1 MYELI
6 DKELKKYY
14 IDGHKYM
21 FLACLC
27 VSLILGVLSIFY
39 TLTLVLSVIFAIIAL
54 IFCISW
60 NSNKKIYGKK
70 LLYTN
75 DTIKIYNYKNI
86 KIDEFKLKTLKKNYL
101 NVAFNYYPKFSFKRC
116 LVLSIDFD
124 PYDNMEYRSFWNNS
138 KIVIIQNSELIV
150 HINKL
155 IDF

>member
-14 IDGHKYM
+14 IDGYKYM

-27 VSLILGVLSIFY
+27 VSLILGVLSI
-39 TLTLVLSVIFAIIAL
+39 LVLSVIFAIIAL
-54 IFCISW
+54 VFCISW
-60 NSNKKIYGKK
+60 NLNKKIYGKK

-75 DTIKIYNYKNI
+75 DTIKIYNYMNI

-138 KIVIIQNSELIV
+138 KIVIVQNSELIV
-150 HINKL
+150 HINEL

>member
-14 IDGHKYM
+14 IDGCKYM

-27 VSLILGVLSIFY
+27 VSLILGVLSI
-39 TLTLVLSVIFAIIAL
+39 LVLSVIFAIIAL
-54 IFCISW
+54 VFCISW
-60 NSNKKIYGKK
+60 NLNKKIYGKK

-138 KIVIIQNSELIV
+138 KIVIVQNSELIV
-150 HINKL
+150 HINEL

>member
-14 IDGHKYM
+14 IDGHKYV

-39 TLTLVLSVIFAIIAL
+39 IATLALSVIFAITAL

-60 NSNKKIYGKK
+60 NLNKKIYGKK
-70 LLYTN
+70 LSYTD
-75 DTIKIYNYKNI
+75 DTIKIYNHKNI
-86 KIDEFKLKTLKKNYL
+86 KIDEFRLKTLKKDYL
-101 NVAFNYYPKFSFKRC
+101 NVAFNYYRKFRFIRC

-138 KIVIIQNSELIV
+138 KIVIIQNSELIN